1 MGESSHELG
10 RDYVIELQEF
20 LEKTYNFNSLFTVYG
35 PYDSTLMEKL
45 NGDSKKFDLAGS
57 FEENSDL
64 IPVFI
69 EAKNDSNSARL
80 IREYKNFL
88 KDCFSVWVKKRKLS
102 RRWNARFL
110 FISSYPFLCNDF
122 SKHKK
127 ADFLAEVFEDIDDDL
142 KNYFNLHQAEVIS
155 SFLEFVDILILT
167 PSCELI
173 SANIPKIAK
182 KYLI

>member
-1 MGESSHELG
+1 MGRE
-10 RDYVIELQEF
+10 YVCELQEF
-20 LEKTYNFNSLFTVYG
+20 LKATHNFNSLVTVYG

-45 NGDSKKFDLAGS
+45 NGDPKRFDLAGF
-57 FEENSDL
+57 FEENSDQ

-127 ADFLAEVFEDIDDDL
+127 TNFLAEVFEDLDDDL
-142 KNYFNLHQAEVIS
+142 KNYFNSHQAEVIS

-167 PSCELI
+167 PSRELI
-173 SANIPKIAK
+173 SANISKIVRT
-182 KYLI
+182 YVI